1 METSAQVL
9 ARWREELWATYAR
22 LESSSDDDRFF
33 GSVTFIVPGCTGLT
47 IVNST
52 AQITERTAAN
62 IRSDSSE
69 YVLCACQ
76 LKGHGFAEQDGRI
89 AETRPGEFVLYDTT
103 RPYRLSFDGPFEQR
117 VFRLPRKVLERRAA
131 GFSQM
136 MARPFD
142 GTGGPGVLVTTLGG
156 LLADQRPQLNAGE
169 FKEIEFRRV

>member
-1 METSAQVL
+1 QTLPLGTANDLCSGKARTCRPDVGGRSRMETPAQVL

-22 LESSSDDDRFF
+22 LESSSDDDSFF

-69 YVLCACQ
+69 YVLCAYQ

-103 RPYRLSFDGPFEQR
+103 RPYRLSFDSPFEQR
-117 VFRLPRKVLERRAA
+117 VFR
-131 GFSQM
+131 
-136 MARPFD
+136 
-142 GTGGPGVLVTTLGG
+142 
-156 LLADQRPQLNAGE
+156 
-169 FKEIEFRRV
+169 